1 MAEKFQNF
9 HNLSL
14 YFGVSLVLFGLFFQ
28 AARILGLDKDIGTIE
43 VGKWANFVILDK
55 NPLKVNPLDI
65 KDIRIKGTVY
75 KGQGFF

>member
-1 MAEKFQNF
+1 MCT
-9 HNLSL
+9 L
-14 YFGVSLVLFGLFFQ
+14 YHVVSLVFFWPFFQ

-65 KDIRIKGTVY
+65 KNIRIKGTVY
-75 KGQGFF
+75 KGQRFQT